1 MSADADVIQIVE
13 QFDRLPEDALVT
25 TRVMQRVLGGKISD
39 RTIRRAPPVPRRQ
52 ISERR
57 FGFRVGDIRALVRGS
72 QPA

>member
-1 MSADADVIQIVE
+1 MSADTETIQIIE
-13 QFDRLPEDALVT
+13 RFDRLPEDALVT
-25 TRVMQRVLGGKISD
+25 GRVLQMVLGGGVSD

-57 FGFRVGDIRALVRGS
+57 FGFRVGDIRALVRG